1 MEVDLRVET
10 ETKAKEGT
18 WLSGRW
24 VQDGYCVVG
33 AVAVSG

>member
-24 VQDGYCVVG
+24 VQEIGRAHV
-33 AVAVSG
+33 